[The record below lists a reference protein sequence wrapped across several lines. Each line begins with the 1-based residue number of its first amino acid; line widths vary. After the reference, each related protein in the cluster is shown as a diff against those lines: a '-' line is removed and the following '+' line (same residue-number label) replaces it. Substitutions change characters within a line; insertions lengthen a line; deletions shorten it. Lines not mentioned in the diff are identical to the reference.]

1 MKMTLISITKSWL
14 CATGV
19 AIIASYCILTHNGT
33 VNGKSKAEQ
42 VASRICKDGTTSEY
56 KSKNRHSSATKKK
69 TTAKVA
75 TKEIKIP
82 KYVPNPIYTPFTNAV
97 NKLTEEMAGIAKGGE
112 VRLKNGFSLLNK
124 NGKPTIVF
132 PEAYTNVC
140 IGGVAMGAVFKG
152 GNFLVRRTKIDDTN
166 QEMIDKVSLYG
177 YKRLDEPEFY
187 CTEVTYSVLPS
198 TMQVVSIRMTGD
210 LSVRKTSNADRMIRE
225 IKQWMKEDY
234 GAVDLHVDVPDRMIA
249 LKKFKIGKG
258 MYAEVAVTWKNQR
271 MSDGSDAR
279 IEISF
284 TTSELEEDSLFEH
297 QALGAAADE
306 ARVDELNK
314 SGVNYFTVRPKVKE
328 DDVKRKVVR

>member
-1 MKMTLISITKSWL
+1 MRIVLVNATSVRKEKIMKMTVISITKSWF

-56 KSKNRHSSATKKK
+56 KSKNRHSSATKKT

-75 TKEIKIP
+75 KEIKIP
-82 KYVPNPIYTPFTNAV
+82 KYIPNPICPPFTNAV
-97 NKLTEEMAGIAKGGE
+97 NKLTEEMYGIAKGGE

-166 QEMIDKVSLYG
+166 QEMIDKVSLSLG
-177 YKRLDEPEFY
+177 ISALTSRSSTARKLHIRCFPRL
-187 CTEVTYSVLPS
+187 C
-198 TMQVVSIRMTGD
+198 R
-210 LSVRKTSNADRMIRE
+210 LSPF
-225 IKQWMKEDY
+225 
-234 GAVDLHVDVPDRMIA
+234 G
-249 LKKFKIGKG
+249 
-258 MYAEVAVTWKNQR
+258 
-271 MSDGSDAR
+271 
-279 IEISF
+279 
-284 TTSELEEDSLFEH
+284 
-297 QALGAAADE
+297 
-306 ARVDELNK
+306 
-314 SGVNYFTVRPKVKE
+314 
-328 DDVKRKVVR
+328 

>member
-1 MKMTLISITKSWL
+1 MKMTVISITSSWL

-56 KSKNRHSSATKKK
+56 KSKNRHSSAVTK
-69 TTAKVA
+69 TTKAKVE
-75 TKEIKIP
+75 KEIKVP
-82 KYVPNPIYTPFTNAV
+82 KYVPNPIYIPFTNAV
-97 NKLTEEMAGIAKGGE
+97 NRLTEEMADIAKGGE
-112 VRLKNGFSLLNK
+112 VRLKNGFPLLNK

-140 IGGVAMGAVFKG
+140 IGGVAMGDVFKG
-152 GNFLVRRTKIDDTN
+152 GNFLVRRTKIDDTD
-166 QEMIDKVSLYG
+166 QEMIDEVSLCG

-198 TMQVVSIRMTGD
+198 TKQVVSIRMTGD

-234 GAVDLHVDVPDRMIA
+234 AAVDLRVDVPDRMIA

-258 MYAEVAVTWKNQR
+258 MYAEVAVTWKKQR

-279 IEISF
+279 IEINF
-284 TTSELEEDSLFEH
+284 TTSELEEDSLLEH

>member
-1 MKMTLISITKSWL
+1 
-14 CATGV
+14 V
-19 AIIASYCILTHNGT
+19 AIISSYCILTHNNGT
-33 VNGKSKAEQ
+33 VGDKKKAEQ
-42 VASRICKDGTTSEY
+42 VAYRVSKRGTIPEY
-56 KSKNRHSSATKKK
+56 KPANRHSSAIKK
-69 TTAKVA
+69 TTTASVA
-75 TKEIKIP
+75 KEIKLP
-82 KYVPNPIYTPFTNAV
+82 TFVPNPIYTPFTNAV

-140 IGGVAMGAVFKG
+140 IGGVAMGDVFKG

-166 QEMIDKVSLYG
+166 QEMIGEVSLCG

-198 TMQVVSIRMTGD
+198 TKQVVSIRMTGD

-258 MYAEVAVTWKNQR
+258 MYAEVAVTWKKQR

-279 IEISF
+279 IEINF
-284 TTSELEEDSLFEH
+284 TTSELEEDSLYER
-297 QALGAAADE
+297 QSLGAAADE
-306 ARVDELNK
+306 ARVNELNR

>member
-56 KSKNRHSSATKKK
+56 KSKNRHSSATKKT

-97 NKLTEEMAGIAKGGE
+97 NKLTEEMSGIAKGGE

-140 IGGVAMGAVFKG
+140 IGGVAMGDVFKG
-152 GNFLVRRTKIDDTN
+152 GNFLVRRTKIDDTD
-166 QEMIDKVSLYG
+166 QEMIDEVSLCG

-198 TMQVVSIRMTGD
+198 TKQVVS
-210 LSVRKTSNADRMIRE
+210 
-225 IKQWMKEDY
+225 
-234 GAVDLHVDVPDRMIA
+234 A

-279 IEISF
+279 IEINF

-297 QALGAAADE
+297 QALGVAADE
-306 ARVDELNK
+306 ARVAELNR
-314 SGVNYFTVRPKVKE
+314 SGVNYLTVRPKVKE

>member
-1 MKMTLISITKSWL
+1 MKMMLISVMKYWL

-33 VNGKSKAEQ
+33 VNGQSKAEQ
-42 VASRICKDGTTSEY
+42 VASRISKDGTTAKY
-56 KSKNRHSSATKKK
+56 KSKNRHSSAVKK
-69 TTAKVA
+69 TTKAKVE
-75 TKEIKIP
+75 KEIKIP
-82 KYVPNPIYTPFTNAV
+82 KFVPNPIYTPFTNAV
-97 NKLTEEMAGIAKGGE
+97 NNLTEEIAGIAKGGE
-112 VRLKNGFSLLNK
+112 VKLKGGFTLLDK
-124 NGKPTIVF
+124 NGKPTLVF

-152 GNFLVRRTKIDDTN
+152 GNFLVRRTKIDDTD
-166 QEMIDKVSLYG
+166 QEMIGEVSLCG

-198 TMQVVSIRMTGD
+198 TKQVVSIRMTGD

-258 MYAEVAVTWKNQR
+258 MYAEVAVTWKKQR

-284 TTSELEEDSLFEH
+284 TTSELEEDSLYER

-306 ARVDELNK
+306 ARVNEFNR
-314 SGVNYFTVRPKVKE
+314 SGVNYLTVRPKVKE
-328 DDVKRKVVR
+328 DDVRRKVVR

>member
-1 MKMTLISITKSWL
+1 MKMMLISVMKYWL

-19 AIIASYCILTHNGT
+19 AIIASYCILTHSNGT
-33 VNGKSKAEQ
+33 TAGQKRAAHVAARISERGTASKYKATNG
-42 VASRICKDGTTSEY
+42 
-56 KSKNRHSSATKKK
+56 HSSVVKK
-69 TTAKVA
+69 TTKAKVV
-75 TKEIKIP
+75 KEIKIP

-97 NKLTEEMAGIAKGGE
+97 NGLTEELADIAKDGKVE
-112 VRLKNGFSLLNK
+112 LESGFALIKK
-124 NGKPTIVF
+124 NGKPVLEF
-132 PEAYTNVC
+132 PEEYTNVC
-140 IGGVAMGAVFKG
+140 IGGVAMGDVLKDTWFQEDLK
-152 GNFLVRRTKIDDTN
+152 KIDGTE
-166 QEMIDKVSLYG
+166 QYMIDEIALRW

-187 CTEVTYSVLPS
+187 CPHVGYTVLPS
-198 TMQVVSIRMTGD
+198 TKQVVSIRMSGD
-210 LSVRKTSNADRMIRE
+210 LSIRKPSNANKMIRE

-284 TTSELEEDSLFEH
+284 TTSELEEDSLYER

-306 ARVDELNK
+306 ARVNELNR

-328 DDVKRKVVR
+328 DDVRRKVVR

>member
-1 MKMTLISITKSWL
+1 MKMTVISITKSWF

-33 VNGKSKAEQ
+33 VNGKSKAEH

-56 KSKNRHSSATKKK
+56 KSKNRHSSAVKK
-69 TTAKVA
+69 TTKAKVE
-75 TKEIKIP
+75 KEIKIP

-112 VRLKNGFSLLNK
+112 VWLKNGFSLLNK

-140 IGGVAMGAVFKG
+140 IGGVAMGDVFNG
-152 GNFLVRRTKIDDTN
+152 GNFLVRRTKIDDTD
-166 QEMIDKVSLYG
+166 QEMIDEVSLCG

-198 TMQVVSIRMTGD
+198 TKQVVSIRMTGD

-225 IKQWMKEDY
+225 IKNWMKEDY
-234 GAVDLHVDVPDRMIA
+234 GAVDLRVDVPDRMIA

-258 MYAEVAVTWKNQR
+258 MYAEVAVTWKKQR
-271 MSDGSDAR
+271 MSNGSDAR
-279 IEISF
+279 IEINF
-284 TTSELEEDSLFEH
+284 TTSELEEDNLFEH

>member
-1 MKMTLISITKSWL
+1 MKMTVISITKSWF

-56 KSKNRHSSATKKK
+56 KSKNRHSSAVKK
-69 TTAKVA
+69 TTKAKVE
-75 TKEIKIP
+75 KEIKIP

-97 NKLTEEMAGIAKGGE
+97 NKLTEEMSGIAKGGE

-140 IGGVAMGAVFKG
+140 IGGVAMGDVFKG
-152 GNFLVRRTKIDDTN
+152 GNFLVRRTKIDDTD
-166 QEMIDKVSLYG
+166 QEMIDEVSLCG

-198 TMQVVSIRMTGD
+198 TKQVVSIRMTGD
-210 LSVRKTSNADRMIRE
+210 LGVRKASNADRMIRE

-234 GAVDLHVDVPDRMIA
+234 AAVDLRVDVPDRMIA

-258 MYAEVAVTWKNQR
+258 MYAEVAVTWKKQR

-284 TTSELEEDSLFEH
+284 TTSELEEDSLYER
-297 QALGAAADE
+297 QSLGAAADE
-306 ARVDELNK
+306 ARVNELNR

>member
-1 MKMTLISITKSWL
+1 MKMTVISITKSWF

-56 KSKNRHSSATKKK
+56 KSKIRHSSATKKT

-75 TKEIKIP
+75 KEIKIP
-82 KYVPNPIYTPFTNAV
+82 KYIPNPIYPPFTNAV
-97 NKLTEEMAGIAKGGE
+97 NKLTEEMSGIAKGGE

-140 IGGVAMGAVFKG
+140 IGGVAMGAVLKG
-152 GNFLVRRTKIDDTN
+152 GNFLVRRTKIDDTD
-166 QEMIDKVSLYG
+166 QEMIDEVSLCG

-187 CTEVTYSVLPS
+187 CTEVTYSALPS
-198 TMQVVSIRMTGD
+198 TKQVVSIRMTGD

-258 MYAEVAVTWKNQR
+258 MYAEVAVTWKKQR

-279 IEISF
+279 IEINF
-284 TTSELEEDSLFEH
+284 TTSELDEDSLYER

-306 ARVDELNK
+306 ARVNELNR

-328 DDVKRKVVR
+328 DDVTRKVVR